1 MPYENLI
8 VGFVVVQIF
17 IVALIVVWLRM
28 ALIASTEG
36 AVNRL
41 NEEIAKANERQA
53 DLSKKLREADEE
65 LQRRRAEAKALT
77 DKMQTDVQ
85 EQSKKERE
93 KIISEARKESED
105 IIAKA
110 QNAKDKVRQ
119 DLEKEIDLKVIQVGM
134 KIVNNVLSQRAKL
147 ALHDVLV
154 DEFISQLKE
163 TRMDRINHDVAT
175 IDVIS
180 ANAIDEARKSQLV
193 NTIKGKM
200 GREPKFN
207 YATDPNIGGGVIL
220 KFGSMAL
227 DGSVK
232 NLIRETAIEMQ
243 GTLETRHN

>member
-1 MPYENLI
+1 MYENLI
-8 VGFVVVQIF
+8 VGFVIVQIF

-28 ALIASTEG
+28 ALVASTEG

-53 DLSKKLREADEE
+53 ELSKKLKESDEE
-65 LQRRRAEAKALT
+65 LNRRRAEAKALA

-85 EQSKKERE
+85 TESKKERE
-93 KIISEARKESED
+93 KIISEARKEGED

-119 DLEKEIDLKVIQVGM
+119 DLEKEVDLKVIQVGM
-134 KIVNNVLSQRAKL
+134 QIVNNVLSQKAKS
-147 ALHDVLV
+147 ALNEVLV
-154 DEFISQLKE
+154 DEFIEQLKD
-163 TRMDRINHDVAT
+163 TRMDRINQDVAA

-180 ANAIDEARKSQLV
+180 ANAIDDSRKTLLV

-220 KFGSMAL
+220 RFGSMAL

-243 GTLETRHN
+243 GALETRHG